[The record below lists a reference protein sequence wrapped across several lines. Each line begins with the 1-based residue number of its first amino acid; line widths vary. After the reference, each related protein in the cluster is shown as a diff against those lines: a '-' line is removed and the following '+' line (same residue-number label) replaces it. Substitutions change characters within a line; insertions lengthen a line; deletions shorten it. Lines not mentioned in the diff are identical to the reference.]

1 MDAINLI
8 IFAVLFVLQ
17 VAIIILL
24 LRRRSGDAGHQ
35 TELLARQLQ
44 AQDNERRAQIERLE
58 AAVQTLREDNYRQQ
72 VKLLE
77 LVQNQSDSQTRR
89 LGAFMA
95 EMQKSNEQKLDQMR
109 QTVDEKLTGT
119 LNTRLNAS
127 FQTVSQQLE
136 SVYKSLGEMQK
147 LSSGVTESVNGLNRV
162 LTNVKSRGTWAE
174 VQLGNILDQ
183 TVPGMYD
190 TNVAT
195 NPKYNGR
202 VEFAVRIPAAD
213 GSGHAWLPIDSK
225 FPMEDYAR
233 LTAAAQAGD
242 RQGMES
248 AQKALEQRVRDEAK
262 LVRQYISA
270 PETTPFA
277 VLYLATEGLYAQI
290 LGSRSGLAEKLQQQG
305 ILLAGPTTVTA
316 LLNAL
321 AMGFRTLAINR
332 KATEVWQVLGAA
344 KMQYEKFG
352 DLLPGLKW
360 LNFGGGHHITRPGY
374 DLATLEACIARM
386 QEKYGVQVYLE
397 PGEAWALNAGYLV
410 TTVLDTLQNGE
421 THLAILDMS
430 AACHTPDVIEMP
442 YRPPLL
448 DAGEPGEKP
457 CTLRLGGP
465 TCLAGDVVGDYS
477 FAAPLTEGD
486 RLIFGDMAIYSTCK
500 NNTFNGMPLP
510 DIWVLHENG
519 TTQPLARF
527 GYHDFKYR
535 LGSPR

>member
-8 IFAVLFVLQ
+8 LFAVLFVLQ
-17 VAIIILL
+17 VAILILL

-270 PETTPFA
+270 PETTSFA

-352 DLLPGLKW
+352 DLLQKA
-360 LNFGGGHHITRPGY
+360 RKKV
-374 DLATLEACIARM
+374 DEAG
-386 QEKYGVQVYLE
+386 K
-397 PGEAWALNAGYLV
+397 
-410 TTVLDTLQNGE
+410 VLDEADHRNHIIQKHLRRVETLDDP
-421 THLAILDMS
+421 T
-430 AACHTPDVIEMP
+430 AAEAVPELFD
-442 YRPPLL
+442 
-448 DAGEPGEKP
+448 
-457 CTLRLGGP
+457 
-465 TCLAGDVVGDYS
+465 
-477 FAAPLTEGD
+477 
-486 RLIFGDMAIYSTCK
+486 
-500 NNTFNGMPLP
+500 
-510 DIWVLHENG
+510 
-519 TTQPLARF
+519 
-527 GYHDFKYR
+527 
-535 LGSPR
+535 

>member
-8 IFAVLFVLQ
+8 LFAVLFVLQ
-17 VAIIILL
+17 VAILILL

-58 AAVQTLREDNYRQQ
+58 VAVQTLREDNYRQQ

-262 LVRQYISA
+262 LVRQYISD

-352 DLLPGLKW
+352 DLLQKA
-360 LNFGGGHHITRPGY
+360 RKKV
-374 DLATLEACIARM
+374 DEAG
-386 QEKYGVQVYLE
+386 K
-397 PGEAWALNAGYLV
+397 
-410 TTVLDTLQNGE
+410 VLDEADHRNHIIQKHLRRVETLDDP
-421 THLAILDMS
+421 T
-430 AACHTPDVIEMP
+430 AAEAVPELFD
-442 YRPPLL
+442 
-448 DAGEPGEKP
+448 
-457 CTLRLGGP
+457 
-465 TCLAGDVVGDYS
+465 
-477 FAAPLTEGD
+477 
-486 RLIFGDMAIYSTCK
+486 
-500 NNTFNGMPLP
+500 
-510 DIWVLHENG
+510 
-519 TTQPLARF
+519 
-527 GYHDFKYR
+527 
-535 LGSPR
+535 

>member
-8 IFAVLFVLQ
+8 LFAVLFVLQ
-17 VAIIILL
+17 VAILILL

-195 NPKYNGR
+195 NPTYTGR

-352 DLLPGLKW
+352 DLLQKA
-360 LNFGGGHHITRPGY
+360 RKKV
-374 DLATLEACIARM
+374 DEAG
-386 QEKYGVQVYLE
+386 K
-397 PGEAWALNAGYLV
+397 
-410 TTVLDTLQNGE
+410 VLDEADHRNDIIQKHLRRVETLDDP
-421 THLAILDMS
+421 T
-430 AACHTPDVIEMP
+430 AAEAVPELFD
-442 YRPPLL
+442 
-448 DAGEPGEKP
+448 
-457 CTLRLGGP
+457 
-465 TCLAGDVVGDYS
+465 
-477 FAAPLTEGD
+477 
-486 RLIFGDMAIYSTCK
+486 
-500 NNTFNGMPLP
+500 
-510 DIWVLHENG
+510 
-519 TTQPLARF
+519 
-527 GYHDFKYR
+527 
-535 LGSPR
+535 

>member
-8 IFAVLFVLQ
+8 LFAVLFVLQ

-262 LVRQYISA
+262 LVRQYISV

-352 DLLPGLKW
+352 DLLQKA
-360 LNFGGGHHITRPGY
+360 RKKV
-374 DLATLEACIARM
+374 DEAG
-386 QEKYGVQVYLE
+386 K
-397 PGEAWALNAGYLV
+397 
-410 TTVLDTLQNGE
+410 VLDEADHRNHIIQKHLRRVETLDDP
-421 THLAILDMS
+421 T
-430 AACHTPDVIEMP
+430 AAEAVPELFD
-442 YRPPLL
+442 
-448 DAGEPGEKP
+448 
-457 CTLRLGGP
+457 
-465 TCLAGDVVGDYS
+465 
-477 FAAPLTEGD
+477 
-486 RLIFGDMAIYSTCK
+486 
-500 NNTFNGMPLP
+500 
-510 DIWVLHENG
+510 
-519 TTQPLARF
+519 
-527 GYHDFKYR
+527 
-535 LGSPR
+535 

>member
-8 IFAVLFVLQ
+8 LFAVLFVLQ
-17 VAIIILL
+17 VAILILL

-58 AAVQTLREDNYRQQ
+58 AAVQTLRENNYRQQ

-352 DLLPGLKW
+352 DLLQKA
-360 LNFGGGHHITRPGY
+360 RKKV
-374 DLATLEACIARM
+374 DEAG
-386 QEKYGVQVYLE
+386 K
-397 PGEAWALNAGYLV
+397 
-410 TTVLDTLQNGE
+410 VLDEADHRNDIIQKHLRRVETLDDP
-421 THLAILDMS
+421 T
-430 AACHTPDVIEMP
+430 AAEAVPELFD
-442 YRPPLL
+442 
-448 DAGEPGEKP
+448 
-457 CTLRLGGP
+457 
-465 TCLAGDVVGDYS
+465 
-477 FAAPLTEGD
+477 
-486 RLIFGDMAIYSTCK
+486 
-500 NNTFNGMPLP
+500 
-510 DIWVLHENG
+510 
-519 TTQPLARF
+519 
-527 GYHDFKYR
+527 
-535 LGSPR
+535 

>member
-8 IFAVLFVLQ
+8 LFAVLFVLQ
-17 VAIIILL
+17 VAILILL

-213 GSGHAWLPIDSK
+213 GSGQAWLPIDSK

-352 DLLPGLKW
+352 DLLQKA
-360 LNFGGGHHITRPGY
+360 RKKV
-374 DLATLEACIARM
+374 DEAG
-386 QEKYGVQVYLE
+386 K
-397 PGEAWALNAGYLV
+397 
-410 TTVLDTLQNGE
+410 VLDEADHRNDIIQKHLRRVETLDDP
-421 THLAILDMS
+421 T
-430 AACHTPDVIEMP
+430 AAEAVPELFD
-442 YRPPLL
+442 
-448 DAGEPGEKP
+448 
-457 CTLRLGGP
+457 
-465 TCLAGDVVGDYS
+465 
-477 FAAPLTEGD
+477 
-486 RLIFGDMAIYSTCK
+486 
-500 NNTFNGMPLP
+500 
-510 DIWVLHENG
+510 
-519 TTQPLARF
+519 
-527 GYHDFKYR
+527 
-535 LGSPR
+535 

>member
-8 IFAVLFVLQ
+8 LFAVLFVLQ
-17 VAIIILL
+17 VAILILL

-225 FPMEDYAR
+225 FPMENYAR

-352 DLLPGLKW
+352 DLLQKA
-360 LNFGGGHHITRPGY
+360 RKKV
-374 DLATLEACIARM
+374 DEAG
-386 QEKYGVQVYLE
+386 K
-397 PGEAWALNAGYLV
+397 
-410 TTVLDTLQNGE
+410 VLDEADHRNDIIQKHLRRVETLDDP
-421 THLAILDMS
+421 T
-430 AACHTPDVIEMP
+430 AAEAVPELFD
-442 YRPPLL
+442 
-448 DAGEPGEKP
+448 
-457 CTLRLGGP
+457 
-465 TCLAGDVVGDYS
+465 
-477 FAAPLTEGD
+477 
-486 RLIFGDMAIYSTCK
+486 
-500 NNTFNGMPLP
+500 
-510 DIWVLHENG
+510 
-519 TTQPLARF
+519 
-527 GYHDFKYR
+527 
-535 LGSPR
+535 

>member
-8 IFAVLFVLQ
+8 LFAVLFVLQ
-17 VAIIILL
+17 VAILILL
-24 LRRRSGDAGHQ
+24 LRRHSGDAGHQ

-89 LGAFMA
+89 LGVFMA

-352 DLLPGLKW
+352 DLLQKA
-360 LNFGGGHHITRPGY
+360 RKKV
-374 DLATLEACIARM
+374 DEAG
-386 QEKYGVQVYLE
+386 K
-397 PGEAWALNAGYLV
+397 
-410 TTVLDTLQNGE
+410 VLDEADHRNHIIQKHLRRVETLDDP
-421 THLAILDMS
+421 T
-430 AACHTPDVIEMP
+430 AAEAVPELFD
-442 YRPPLL
+442 
-448 DAGEPGEKP
+448 
-457 CTLRLGGP
+457 
-465 TCLAGDVVGDYS
+465 
-477 FAAPLTEGD
+477 
-486 RLIFGDMAIYSTCK
+486 
-500 NNTFNGMPLP
+500 
-510 DIWVLHENG
+510 
-519 TTQPLARF
+519 
-527 GYHDFKYR
+527 
-535 LGSPR
+535 

>member
-8 IFAVLFVLQ
+8 LFAVLFVLQ
-17 VAIIILL
+17 VAILILL

-58 AAVQTLREDNYRQQ
+58 AAVQILREDNYRQQ

-332 KATEVWQVLGAA
+332 TATEGWQVLGAA

-352 DLLPGLKW
+352 DLLQKA
-360 LNFGGGHHITRPGY
+360 RKKV
-374 DLATLEACIARM
+374 DEAG
-386 QEKYGVQVYLE
+386 K
-397 PGEAWALNAGYLV
+397 
-410 TTVLDTLQNGE
+410 VLDEADHRNHIIQKHLRRVETLDDP
-421 THLAILDMS
+421 T
-430 AACHTPDVIEMP
+430 AAEAVPELFD
-442 YRPPLL
+442 
-448 DAGEPGEKP
+448 
-457 CTLRLGGP
+457 
-465 TCLAGDVVGDYS
+465 
-477 FAAPLTEGD
+477 
-486 RLIFGDMAIYSTCK
+486 
-500 NNTFNGMPLP
+500 
-510 DIWVLHENG
+510 
-519 TTQPLARF
+519 
-527 GYHDFKYR
+527 
-535 LGSPR
+535 

>member
-8 IFAVLFVLQ
+8 SFAVLFVLQ
-17 VAIIILL
+17 VAILILL

-248 AQKALEQRVRDEAK
+248 AQKALELRVRDEAK

-352 DLLPGLKW
+352 DLLQKA
-360 LNFGGGHHITRPGY
+360 RKKV
-374 DLATLEACIARM
+374 DEAG
-386 QEKYGVQVYLE
+386 K
-397 PGEAWALNAGYLV
+397 
-410 TTVLDTLQNGE
+410 VLDEADHRNHIIQKHLRRVETLDDP
-421 THLAILDMS
+421 T
-430 AACHTPDVIEMP
+430 AAEAVPELFD
-442 YRPPLL
+442 
-448 DAGEPGEKP
+448 
-457 CTLRLGGP
+457 
-465 TCLAGDVVGDYS
+465 
-477 FAAPLTEGD
+477 
-486 RLIFGDMAIYSTCK
+486 
-500 NNTFNGMPLP
+500 
-510 DIWVLHENG
+510 
-519 TTQPLARF
+519 
-527 GYHDFKYR
+527 
-535 LGSPR
+535 

>member
-1 MDAINLI
+1 MDAINWIL
-8 IFAVLFVLQ
+8 FAVLFVLQ

-352 DLLPGLKW
+352 DLLQKA
-360 LNFGGGHHITRPGY
+360 RKKV
-374 DLATLEACIARM
+374 DEAG
-386 QEKYGVQVYLE
+386 K
-397 PGEAWALNAGYLV
+397 
-410 TTVLDTLQNGE
+410 VLDEADHRNDIIQKHLRRVETLDDP
-421 THLAILDMS
+421 T
-430 AACHTPDVIEMP
+430 AAVPELFD
-442 YRPPLL
+442 
-448 DAGEPGEKP
+448 
-457 CTLRLGGP
+457 
-465 TCLAGDVVGDYS
+465 
-477 FAAPLTEGD
+477 
-486 RLIFGDMAIYSTCK
+486 
-500 NNTFNGMPLP
+500 
-510 DIWVLHENG
+510 
-519 TTQPLARF
+519 
-527 GYHDFKYR
+527 
-535 LGSPR
+535 

>member
-8 IFAVLFVLQ
+8 LFAVLFVLQ
-17 VAIIILL
+17 VAILILL
-24 LRRRSGDAGHQ
+24 LRRRGGDAGHQ

-352 DLLPGLKW
+352 DLLQKA
-360 LNFGGGHHITRPGY
+360 RKKV
-374 DLATLEACIARM
+374 DEAG
-386 QEKYGVQVYLE
+386 K
-397 PGEAWALNAGYLV
+397 
-410 TTVLDTLQNGE
+410 VLDEADHRNAIIQKHLRRVETLDDP
-421 THLAILDMS
+421 T
-430 AACHTPDVIEMP
+430 AAEAVPELFD
-442 YRPPLL
+442 
-448 DAGEPGEKP
+448 
-457 CTLRLGGP
+457 
-465 TCLAGDVVGDYS
+465 
-477 FAAPLTEGD
+477 
-486 RLIFGDMAIYSTCK
+486 
-500 NNTFNGMPLP
+500 
-510 DIWVLHENG
+510 
-519 TTQPLARF
+519 
-527 GYHDFKYR
+527 
-535 LGSPR
+535 

>member
-8 IFAVLFVLQ
+8 LFAVLFVLQ
-17 VAIIILL
+17 VAILILL

-35 TELLARQLQ
+35 MELLARQLQ

-58 AAVQTLREDNYRQQ
+58 GAVQTLREDNYRQQ

-233 LTAAAQAGD
+233 LTAAAQVGD

-352 DLLPGLKW
+352 DLLQKA
-360 LNFGGGHHITRPGY
+360 RKKV
-374 DLATLEACIARM
+374 DEAG
-386 QEKYGVQVYLE
+386 K
-397 PGEAWALNAGYLV
+397 
-410 TTVLDTLQNGE
+410 VLDEADHRNHIIQKHLRRVETLDDP
-421 THLAILDMS
+421 T
-430 AACHTPDVIEMP
+430 AAEAVPELFD
-442 YRPPLL
+442 
-448 DAGEPGEKP
+448 
-457 CTLRLGGP
+457 
-465 TCLAGDVVGDYS
+465 
-477 FAAPLTEGD
+477 
-486 RLIFGDMAIYSTCK
+486 
-500 NNTFNGMPLP
+500 
-510 DIWVLHENG
+510 
-519 TTQPLARF
+519 
-527 GYHDFKYR
+527 
-535 LGSPR
+535 

>member
-8 IFAVLFVLQ
+8 LFAVLFVLQ
-17 VAIIILL
+17 VAILILL

-44 AQDNERRAQIERLE
+44 TQDNERRAQIERLE

-352 DLLPGLKW
+352 DLLQKA
-360 LNFGGGHHITRPGY
+360 RKKV
-374 DLATLEACIARM
+374 DEAG
-386 QEKYGVQVYLE
+386 K
-397 PGEAWALNAGYLV
+397 
-410 TTVLDTLQNGE
+410 VLDEADHRNHIIQKHLRRVETLDDP
-421 THLAILDMS
+421 T
-430 AACHTPDVIEMP
+430 AAEAVPELFD
-442 YRPPLL
+442 
-448 DAGEPGEKP
+448 
-457 CTLRLGGP
+457 
-465 TCLAGDVVGDYS
+465 
-477 FAAPLTEGD
+477 
-486 RLIFGDMAIYSTCK
+486 
-500 NNTFNGMPLP
+500 
-510 DIWVLHENG
+510 
-519 TTQPLARF
+519 
-527 GYHDFKYR
+527 
-535 LGSPR
+535 

>member
-8 IFAVLFVLQ
+8 LFAVLFVLQ
-17 VAIIILL
+17 VAIILLL

-270 PETTPFA
+270 QETTPFA

-352 DLLPGLKW
+352 DLLQKA
-360 LNFGGGHHITRPGY
+360 RKKV
-374 DLATLEACIARM
+374 DEAG
-386 QEKYGVQVYLE
+386 K
-397 PGEAWALNAGYLV
+397 
-410 TTVLDTLQNGE
+410 VLDEADHRNDIIQKHLRRVETLDDP
-421 THLAILDMS
+421 T
-430 AACHTPDVIEMP
+430 AAEAVPELFD
-442 YRPPLL
+442 
-448 DAGEPGEKP
+448 
-457 CTLRLGGP
+457 
-465 TCLAGDVVGDYS
+465 
-477 FAAPLTEGD
+477 
-486 RLIFGDMAIYSTCK
+486 
-500 NNTFNGMPLP
+500 
-510 DIWVLHENG
+510 
-519 TTQPLARF
+519 
-527 GYHDFKYR
+527 
-535 LGSPR
+535 

>member
-8 IFAVLFVLQ
+8 LFAVLFVLQ
-17 VAIIILL
+17 VAILILL

-248 AQKALEQRVRDEAK
+248 ARKALEQRVRDEAK

-352 DLLPGLKW
+352 DLLQKA
-360 LNFGGGHHITRPGY
+360 RKKV
-374 DLATLEACIARM
+374 DEAG
-386 QEKYGVQVYLE
+386 K
-397 PGEAWALNAGYLV
+397 
-410 TTVLDTLQNGE
+410 VLDEADHRNHIIQKHLRRVETLDDP
-421 THLAILDMS
+421 T
-430 AACHTPDVIEMP
+430 AAEAVPELFD
-442 YRPPLL
+442 
-448 DAGEPGEKP
+448 
-457 CTLRLGGP
+457 
-465 TCLAGDVVGDYS
+465 
-477 FAAPLTEGD
+477 
-486 RLIFGDMAIYSTCK
+486 
-500 NNTFNGMPLP
+500 
-510 DIWVLHENG
+510 
-519 TTQPLARF
+519 
-527 GYHDFKYR
+527 
-535 LGSPR
+535 

>member
-8 IFAVLFVLQ
+8 LFAVLFVLQ
-17 VAIIILL
+17 VAILILL

-213 GSGHAWLPIDSK
+213 GSGHGWLPIDSK

-248 AQKALEQRVRDEAK
+248 AQKALEQRVRDGAK

-352 DLLPGLKW
+352 DLLQKA
-360 LNFGGGHHITRPGY
+360 RKKV
-374 DLATLEACIARM
+374 DEAG
-386 QEKYGVQVYLE
+386 K
-397 PGEAWALNAGYLV
+397 
-410 TTVLDTLQNGE
+410 VLDEADHRNDIIQKHLRRVETLDDP
-421 THLAILDMS
+421 T
-430 AACHTPDVIEMP
+430 AAEAVPELFD
-442 YRPPLL
+442 
-448 DAGEPGEKP
+448 
-457 CTLRLGGP
+457 
-465 TCLAGDVVGDYS
+465 
-477 FAAPLTEGD
+477 
-486 RLIFGDMAIYSTCK
+486 
-500 NNTFNGMPLP
+500 
-510 DIWVLHENG
+510 
-519 TTQPLARF
+519 
-527 GYHDFKYR
+527 
-535 LGSPR
+535 

>member
-8 IFAVLFVLQ
+8 LFAVLFVLQ
-17 VAIIILL
+17 LAILILL

-352 DLLPGLKW
+352 DLLQKA
-360 LNFGGGHHITRPGY
+360 RKKV
-374 DLATLEACIARM
+374 DEAG
-386 QEKYGVQVYLE
+386 K
-397 PGEAWALNAGYLV
+397 
-410 TTVLDTLQNGE
+410 VLDEADHRNHIIQKHLRRVETLDDP
-421 THLAILDMS
+421 T
-430 AACHTPDVIEMP
+430 AAEAVPELFD
-442 YRPPLL
+442 
-448 DAGEPGEKP
+448 
-457 CTLRLGGP
+457 
-465 TCLAGDVVGDYS
+465 
-477 FAAPLTEGD
+477 
-486 RLIFGDMAIYSTCK
+486 
-500 NNTFNGMPLP
+500 
-510 DIWVLHENG
+510 
-519 TTQPLARF
+519 
-527 GYHDFKYR
+527 
-535 LGSPR
+535 

>member
-8 IFAVLFVLQ
+8 LFAVLFVLQ
-17 VAIIILL
+17 VAILILL

-58 AAVQTLREDNYRQQ
+58 TAVQTLREDNYRQQ

-352 DLLPGLKW
+352 DLLQKA
-360 LNFGGGHHITRPGY
+360 RKKV
-374 DLATLEACIARM
+374 DEAG
-386 QEKYGVQVYLE
+386 K
-397 PGEAWALNAGYLV
+397 
-410 TTVLDTLQNGE
+410 VLDEADHRNDIIQKHLRRVETLDE
-421 THLAILDMS
+421 PT
-430 AACHTPDVIEMP
+430 AAEAVPELFD
-442 YRPPLL
+442 
-448 DAGEPGEKP
+448 
-457 CTLRLGGP
+457 
-465 TCLAGDVVGDYS
+465 
-477 FAAPLTEGD
+477 
-486 RLIFGDMAIYSTCK
+486 
-500 NNTFNGMPLP
+500 
-510 DIWVLHENG
+510 
-519 TTQPLARF
+519 
-527 GYHDFKYR
+527 
-535 LGSPR
+535 

>member
-8 IFAVLFVLQ
+8 LFAVLFVLQ
-17 VAIIILL
+17 VAILILL

-77 LVQNQSDSQTRR
+77 LVQNQSDSQIRR

-183 TVPGMYD
+183 TVPGM
-190 TNVAT
+190 
-195 NPKYNGR
+195 
-202 VEFAVRIPAAD
+202 I
-213 GSGHAWLPIDSK
+213 
-225 FPMEDYAR
+225 
-233 LTAAAQAGD
+233 AAAQAGD

-352 DLLPGLKW
+352 DLLQKA
-360 LNFGGGHHITRPGY
+360 RKKV
-374 DLATLEACIARM
+374 DEAG
-386 QEKYGVQVYLE
+386 K
-397 PGEAWALNAGYLV
+397 
-410 TTVLDTLQNGE
+410 VLDEADHRNDIIQKHLRRVETLDDP
-421 THLAILDMS
+421 T
-430 AACHTPDVIEMP
+430 AAEAVPELFD
-442 YRPPLL
+442 
-448 DAGEPGEKP
+448 
-457 CTLRLGGP
+457 
-465 TCLAGDVVGDYS
+465 
-477 FAAPLTEGD
+477 
-486 RLIFGDMAIYSTCK
+486 
-500 NNTFNGMPLP
+500 
-510 DIWVLHENG
+510 
-519 TTQPLARF
+519 
-527 GYHDFKYR
+527 
-535 LGSPR
+535 

>member
-8 IFAVLFVLQ
+8 LFAVLFVLQ

-162 LTNVKSRGTWAE
+162 LTNVKSRGAWAE

-352 DLLPGLKW
+352 DLLQKA
-360 LNFGGGHHITRPGY
+360 RKKV
-374 DLATLEACIARM
+374 DEAG
-386 QEKYGVQVYLE
+386 K
-397 PGEAWALNAGYLV
+397 
-410 TTVLDTLQNGE
+410 VLDEADHRNDIIQKHLRRVETLDDPTAAE
-421 THLAILDMS
+421 AIL
-430 AACHTPDVIEMP
+430 
-442 YRPPLL
+442 
-448 DAGEPGEKP
+448 GEG
-457 CTLRLGGP
+457 
-465 TCLAGDVVGDYS
+465 V
-477 FAAPLTEGD
+477 
-486 RLIFGDMAIYSTCK
+486 
-500 NNTFNGMPLP
+500 
-510 DIWVLHENG
+510 
-519 TTQPLARF
+519 
-527 GYHDFKYR
+527 
-535 LGSPR
+535 

>member
-8 IFAVLFVLQ
+8 LFAALFVLQ
-17 VAIIILL
+17 VAILILL

-95 EMQKSNEQKLDQMR
+95 DMQKSNEQKLDQMR

-352 DLLPGLKW
+352 DLLQKA
-360 LNFGGGHHITRPGY
+360 RKKV
-374 DLATLEACIARM
+374 DEAG
-386 QEKYGVQVYLE
+386 K
-397 PGEAWALNAGYLV
+397 
-410 TTVLDTLQNGE
+410 VLDEADHRNHIIQKHLRRVETLDDP
-421 THLAILDMS
+421 T
-430 AACHTPDVIEMP
+430 AAEAVPELFD
-442 YRPPLL
+442 
-448 DAGEPGEKP
+448 
-457 CTLRLGGP
+457 
-465 TCLAGDVVGDYS
+465 
-477 FAAPLTEGD
+477 
-486 RLIFGDMAIYSTCK
+486 
-500 NNTFNGMPLP
+500 
-510 DIWVLHENG
+510 
-519 TTQPLARF
+519 
-527 GYHDFKYR
+527 
-535 LGSPR
+535 

>member
-8 IFAVLFVLQ
+8 LFAVLFVLQ
-17 VAIIILL
+17 VAILILL

-136 SVYKSLGEMQK
+136 GVYKSLGEMQK

-352 DLLPGLKW
+352 DLLQKA
-360 LNFGGGHHITRPGY
+360 RKKV
-374 DLATLEACIARM
+374 DEAG
-386 QEKYGVQVYLE
+386 K
-397 PGEAWALNAGYLV
+397 
-410 TTVLDTLQNGE
+410 VLDEADHRNDIIQKHLRRVETLDDP
-421 THLAILDMS
+421 T
-430 AACHTPDVIEMP
+430 AAEAVPELFD
-442 YRPPLL
+442 
-448 DAGEPGEKP
+448 
-457 CTLRLGGP
+457 
-465 TCLAGDVVGDYS
+465 
-477 FAAPLTEGD
+477 
-486 RLIFGDMAIYSTCK
+486 
-500 NNTFNGMPLP
+500 
-510 DIWVLHENG
+510 
-519 TTQPLARF
+519 
-527 GYHDFKYR
+527 
-535 LGSPR
+535 

>member
-8 IFAVLFVLQ
+8 LFAVLFVLQ
-17 VAIIILL
+17 VAILILL

-109 QTVDEKLTGT
+109 QTVDEKLSGT

-352 DLLPGLKW
+352 DLLQKA
-360 LNFGGGHHITRPGY
+360 RKKV
-374 DLATLEACIARM
+374 DEAG
-386 QEKYGVQVYLE
+386 K
-397 PGEAWALNAGYLV
+397 
-410 TTVLDTLQNGE
+410 VLDEADHRNDIIQKHLRRVETLDDP
-421 THLAILDMS
+421 T
-430 AACHTPDVIEMP
+430 AAEAVPELFD
-442 YRPPLL
+442 
-448 DAGEPGEKP
+448 
-457 CTLRLGGP
+457 
-465 TCLAGDVVGDYS
+465 
-477 FAAPLTEGD
+477 
-486 RLIFGDMAIYSTCK
+486 
-500 NNTFNGMPLP
+500 
-510 DIWVLHENG
+510 
-519 TTQPLARF
+519 
-527 GYHDFKYR
+527 
-535 LGSPR
+535 

>member
-17 VAIIILL
+17 VAILILL

-352 DLLPGLKW
+352 DLLQKA
-360 LNFGGGHHITRPGY
+360 RKKV
-374 DLATLEACIARM
+374 DEAG
-386 QEKYGVQVYLE
+386 K
-397 PGEAWALNAGYLV
+397 
-410 TTVLDTLQNGE
+410 VLDEADHRNHIIQKHLRRVETLDDP
-421 THLAILDMS
+421 T
-430 AACHTPDVIEMP
+430 AAEAVPELFD
-442 YRPPLL
+442 
-448 DAGEPGEKP
+448 
-457 CTLRLGGP
+457 
-465 TCLAGDVVGDYS
+465 
-477 FAAPLTEGD
+477 
-486 RLIFGDMAIYSTCK
+486 
-500 NNTFNGMPLP
+500 
-510 DIWVLHENG
+510 
-519 TTQPLARF
+519 
-527 GYHDFKYR
+527 
-535 LGSPR
+535 

>member
-17 VAIIILL
+17 VAILILL

-242 RQGMES
+242 QQGMES

-352 DLLPGLKW
+352 DLLQKA
-360 LNFGGGHHITRPGY
+360 RKKV
-374 DLATLEACIARM
+374 DEAG
-386 QEKYGVQVYLE
+386 K
-397 PGEAWALNAGYLV
+397 
-410 TTVLDTLQNGE
+410 VLDEADRRNHIIQKHLRRVETLDDP
-421 THLAILDMS
+421 T
-430 AACHTPDVIEMP
+430 AAEAVPELFD
-442 YRPPLL
+442 
-448 DAGEPGEKP
+448 
-457 CTLRLGGP
+457 
-465 TCLAGDVVGDYS
+465 
-477 FAAPLTEGD
+477 
-486 RLIFGDMAIYSTCK
+486 
-500 NNTFNGMPLP
+500 
-510 DIWVLHENG
+510 
-519 TTQPLARF
+519 
-527 GYHDFKYR
+527 
-535 LGSPR
+535 

>member
-8 IFAVLFVLQ
+8 LFAVLFVLQ
-17 VAIIILL
+17 VAILILL

-44 AQDNERRAQIERLE
+44 AQDNERRAQIDRLE

-352 DLLPGLKW
+352 DLLQKA
-360 LNFGGGHHITRPGY
+360 RKKV
-374 DLATLEACIARM
+374 DEAG
-386 QEKYGVQVYLE
+386 K
-397 PGEAWALNAGYLV
+397 
-410 TTVLDTLQNGE
+410 VLDEADHRNDIIQKHLRRVETLDDP
-421 THLAILDMS
+421 T
-430 AACHTPDVIEMP
+430 AAEAVPKLFD
-442 YRPPLL
+442 
-448 DAGEPGEKP
+448 
-457 CTLRLGGP
+457 
-465 TCLAGDVVGDYS
+465 
-477 FAAPLTEGD
+477 
-486 RLIFGDMAIYSTCK
+486 
-500 NNTFNGMPLP
+500 
-510 DIWVLHENG
+510 
-519 TTQPLARF
+519 
-527 GYHDFKYR
+527 
-535 LGSPR
+535 

>member
-8 IFAVLFVLQ
+8 LFAVLFVLQ
-17 VAIIILL
+17 VAILILL

-225 FPMEDYAR
+225 FPMADYAR

-352 DLLPGLKW
+352 DLLQKA
-360 LNFGGGHHITRPGY
+360 RKKV
-374 DLATLEACIARM
+374 DEAG
-386 QEKYGVQVYLE
+386 K
-397 PGEAWALNAGYLV
+397 
-410 TTVLDTLQNGE
+410 VLDEADHRNHIIQKHLRRVETLDE
-421 THLAILDMS
+421 PT
-430 AACHTPDVIEMP
+430 AAEAVPELFD
-442 YRPPLL
+442 
-448 DAGEPGEKP
+448 
-457 CTLRLGGP
+457 
-465 TCLAGDVVGDYS
+465 
-477 FAAPLTEGD
+477 
-486 RLIFGDMAIYSTCK
+486 
-500 NNTFNGMPLP
+500 
-510 DIWVLHENG
+510 
-519 TTQPLARF
+519 
-527 GYHDFKYR
+527 
-535 LGSPR
+535 

>member
-1 MDAINLI
+1 MDSINLI
-8 IFAVLFVLQ
+8 LFAVLFVLQ

-24 LRRRSGDAGHQ
+24 LHRRSGDAGHQ

-352 DLLPGLKW
+352 DLLQKA
-360 LNFGGGHHITRPGY
+360 RKKV
-374 DLATLEACIARM
+374 DEAG
-386 QEKYGVQVYLE
+386 K
-397 PGEAWALNAGYLV
+397 
-410 TTVLDTLQNGE
+410 VLDEADHRNDIIQKHLRRVETLDDP
-421 THLAILDMS
+421 T
-430 AACHTPDVIEMP
+430 AAEAVPELFD
-442 YRPPLL
+442 
-448 DAGEPGEKP
+448 
-457 CTLRLGGP
+457 
-465 TCLAGDVVGDYS
+465 
-477 FAAPLTEGD
+477 
-486 RLIFGDMAIYSTCK
+486 
-500 NNTFNGMPLP
+500 
-510 DIWVLHENG
+510 
-519 TTQPLARF
+519 
-527 GYHDFKYR
+527 
-535 LGSPR
+535 

>member
-1 MDAINLI
+1 MDAMNLI
-8 IFAVLFVLQ
+8 LFAVLFVLQ
-17 VAIIILL
+17 VAILILL

-352 DLLPGLKW
+352 DLLQKA
-360 LNFGGGHHITRPGY
+360 RKKV
-374 DLATLEACIARM
+374 DEAG
-386 QEKYGVQVYLE
+386 K
-397 PGEAWALNAGYLV
+397 
-410 TTVLDTLQNGE
+410 VLDEADHRNAIIQKHLRRVETLDE
-421 THLAILDMS
+421 PT
-430 AACHTPDVIEMP
+430 AAEAVPELFD
-442 YRPPLL
+442 
-448 DAGEPGEKP
+448 
-457 CTLRLGGP
+457 
-465 TCLAGDVVGDYS
+465 
-477 FAAPLTEGD
+477 
-486 RLIFGDMAIYSTCK
+486 
-500 NNTFNGMPLP
+500 
-510 DIWVLHENG
+510 
-519 TTQPLARF
+519 
-527 GYHDFKYR
+527 
-535 LGSPR
+535 

>member
-8 IFAVLFVLQ
+8 LFAVLFVLQ
-17 VAIIILL
+17 VAILILL

-44 AQDNERRAQIERLE
+44 AQDNVRRAQIERLE

-89 LGAFMA
+89 VGAFMA

-352 DLLPGLKW
+352 DLLQKA
-360 LNFGGGHHITRPGY
+360 RKKV
-374 DLATLEACIARM
+374 DEAG
-386 QEKYGVQVYLE
+386 K
-397 PGEAWALNAGYLV
+397 
-410 TTVLDTLQNGE
+410 VLDEADHRNDIIQKHLRRVETLDDP
-421 THLAILDMS
+421 T
-430 AACHTPDVIEMP
+430 AAEAVPELFD
-442 YRPPLL
+442 
-448 DAGEPGEKP
+448 
-457 CTLRLGGP
+457 
-465 TCLAGDVVGDYS
+465 
-477 FAAPLTEGD
+477 
-486 RLIFGDMAIYSTCK
+486 
-500 NNTFNGMPLP
+500 
-510 DIWVLHENG
+510 
-519 TTQPLARF
+519 
-527 GYHDFKYR
+527 
-535 LGSPR
+535 

>member
-8 IFAVLFVLQ
+8 LFAVLFVLQ
-17 VAIIILL
+17 VAILILL

-248 AQKALEQRVRDEAK
+248 AQMALEQRVRDEAK

-352 DLLPGLKW
+352 DLLQKARKKG
-360 LNFGGGHHITRPGY
+360 
-374 DLATLEACIARM
+374 DEAG
-386 QEKYGVQVYLE
+386 K
-397 PGEAWALNAGYLV
+397 
-410 TTVLDTLQNGE
+410 VLDEADHRNHIIQKHLRRVETLDDP
-421 THLAILDMS
+421 T
-430 AACHTPDVIEMP
+430 AAEAVPELFD
-442 YRPPLL
+442 
-448 DAGEPGEKP
+448 
-457 CTLRLGGP
+457 
-465 TCLAGDVVGDYS
+465 
-477 FAAPLTEGD
+477 
-486 RLIFGDMAIYSTCK
+486 
-500 NNTFNGMPLP
+500 
-510 DIWVLHENG
+510 
-519 TTQPLARF
+519 
-527 GYHDFKYR
+527 
-535 LGSPR
+535 

>member
-8 IFAVLFVLQ
+8 LFAVLFVLQ
-17 VAIIILL
+17 VAILILL

-119 LNTRLNAS
+119 LNTRLNTS

-352 DLLPGLKW
+352 DLLQKA
-360 LNFGGGHHITRPGY
+360 RKKV
-374 DLATLEACIARM
+374 DEAG
-386 QEKYGVQVYLE
+386 K
-397 PGEAWALNAGYLV
+397 
-410 TTVLDTLQNGE
+410 VLDEADHRNDIIQKHLRRVETLDDP
-421 THLAILDMS
+421 T
-430 AACHTPDVIEMP
+430 AAEAVPELFD
-442 YRPPLL
+442 
-448 DAGEPGEKP
+448 
-457 CTLRLGGP
+457 
-465 TCLAGDVVGDYS
+465 
-477 FAAPLTEGD
+477 
-486 RLIFGDMAIYSTCK
+486 
-500 NNTFNGMPLP
+500 
-510 DIWVLHENG
+510 
-519 TTQPLARF
+519 
-527 GYHDFKYR
+527 
-535 LGSPR
+535 

>member
-8 IFAVLFVLQ
+8 LFAVLFVLQ
-17 VAIIILL
+17 VAILILL

-162 LTNVKSRGTWAE
+162 LANVKSRGTWAE

-352 DLLPGLKW
+352 DLLQKA
-360 LNFGGGHHITRPGY
+360 RKKV
-374 DLATLEACIARM
+374 DEAG
-386 QEKYGVQVYLE
+386 K
-397 PGEAWALNAGYLV
+397 
-410 TTVLDTLQNGE
+410 VLDEADHRNDIIQKHLRRVETLDDP
-421 THLAILDMS
+421 T
-430 AACHTPDVIEMP
+430 AAEAVPELFD
-442 YRPPLL
+442 
-448 DAGEPGEKP
+448 
-457 CTLRLGGP
+457 
-465 TCLAGDVVGDYS
+465 
-477 FAAPLTEGD
+477 
-486 RLIFGDMAIYSTCK
+486 
-500 NNTFNGMPLP
+500 
-510 DIWVLHENG
+510 
-519 TTQPLARF
+519 
-527 GYHDFKYR
+527 
-535 LGSPR
+535 

>member
-8 IFAVLFVLQ
+8 LFAVLFVLQ
-17 VAIIILL
+17 VAILILL

-58 AAVQTLREDNYRQQ
+58 SAVQTLREDNYRQQ

-95 EMQKSNEQKLDQMR
+95 EMQKSNEQKLDQVR

-352 DLLPGLKW
+352 DLLQKA
-360 LNFGGGHHITRPGY
+360 RKKV
-374 DLATLEACIARM
+374 DEAG
-386 QEKYGVQVYLE
+386 K
-397 PGEAWALNAGYLV
+397 
-410 TTVLDTLQNGE
+410 VLDEADHRNDIIQKHLRRVETLDDP
-421 THLAILDMS
+421 T
-430 AACHTPDVIEMP
+430 AAEAVPELFD
-442 YRPPLL
+442 
-448 DAGEPGEKP
+448 
-457 CTLRLGGP
+457 
-465 TCLAGDVVGDYS
+465 
-477 FAAPLTEGD
+477 
-486 RLIFGDMAIYSTCK
+486 
-500 NNTFNGMPLP
+500 
-510 DIWVLHENG
+510 
-519 TTQPLARF
+519 
-527 GYHDFKYR
+527 
-535 LGSPR
+535 

>member
-8 IFAVLFVLQ
+8 LFAVLFVLQ
-17 VAIIILL
+17 VAILILL

-332 KATEVWQVLGAA
+332 KATDVWQVLGAA

-352 DLLPGLKW
+352 DLLQKA
-360 LNFGGGHHITRPGY
+360 RKKV
-374 DLATLEACIARM
+374 DEAG
-386 QEKYGVQVYLE
+386 K
-397 PGEAWALNAGYLV
+397 
-410 TTVLDTLQNGE
+410 VLDEADHRNDIIQKHLRRVETLDDP
-421 THLAILDMS
+421 T
-430 AACHTPDVIEMP
+430 AAEAVPELFD
-442 YRPPLL
+442 
-448 DAGEPGEKP
+448 
-457 CTLRLGGP
+457 
-465 TCLAGDVVGDYS
+465 
-477 FAAPLTEGD
+477 
-486 RLIFGDMAIYSTCK
+486 
-500 NNTFNGMPLP
+500 
-510 DIWVLHENG
+510 
-519 TTQPLARF
+519 
-527 GYHDFKYR
+527 
-535 LGSPR
+535 

>member
-8 IFAVLFVLQ
+8 LFAVLFVLQ
-17 VAIIILL
+17 VAILILL

-77 LVQNQSDSQTRR
+77 LVQNQSNSQTRR

-242 RQGMES
+242 QQGMES

-352 DLLPGLKW
+352 DLLQKA
-360 LNFGGGHHITRPGY
+360 RKKV
-374 DLATLEACIARM
+374 DEAG
-386 QEKYGVQVYLE
+386 K
-397 PGEAWALNAGYLV
+397 
-410 TTVLDTLQNGE
+410 VLDEADHRNDIIQKHLRRVETLDDP
-421 THLAILDMS
+421 T
-430 AACHTPDVIEMP
+430 AAEAVPELFD
-442 YRPPLL
+442 
-448 DAGEPGEKP
+448 
-457 CTLRLGGP
+457 
-465 TCLAGDVVGDYS
+465 
-477 FAAPLTEGD
+477 
-486 RLIFGDMAIYSTCK
+486 
-500 NNTFNGMPLP
+500 
-510 DIWVLHENG
+510 
-519 TTQPLARF
+519 
-527 GYHDFKYR
+527 
-535 LGSPR
+535 

>member
-8 IFAVLFVLQ
+8 LFAVLFVLQ

-242 RQGMES
+242 RQGVES

-352 DLLPGLKW
+352 DLLQKA
-360 LNFGGGHHITRPGY
+360 RKKV
-374 DLATLEACIARM
+374 DEAG
-386 QEKYGVQVYLE
+386 K
-397 PGEAWALNAGYLV
+397 
-410 TTVLDTLQNGE
+410 VLDEADHRNHIIQKHLRRVETLDDP
-421 THLAILDMS
+421 T
-430 AACHTPDVIEMP
+430 AAEAVPELFD
-442 YRPPLL
+442 
-448 DAGEPGEKP
+448 
-457 CTLRLGGP
+457 
-465 TCLAGDVVGDYS
+465 
-477 FAAPLTEGD
+477 
-486 RLIFGDMAIYSTCK
+486 
-500 NNTFNGMPLP
+500 
-510 DIWVLHENG
+510 
-519 TTQPLARF
+519 
-527 GYHDFKYR
+527 
-535 LGSPR
+535 

>member
-8 IFAVLFVLQ
+8 LFAVLFVLQ

-352 DLLPGLKW
+352 DLLQKA
-360 LNFGGGHHITRPGY
+360 RKKV
-374 DLATLEACIARM
+374 DEAG
-386 QEKYGVQVYLE
+386 K
-397 PGEAWALNAGYLV
+397 
-410 TTVLDTLQNGE
+410 VLDEADHRNHIIQKHLRRVETLDE
-421 THLAILDMS
+421 PT
-430 AACHTPDVIEMP
+430 AAEAVPELFD
-442 YRPPLL
+442 
-448 DAGEPGEKP
+448 
-457 CTLRLGGP
+457 
-465 TCLAGDVVGDYS
+465 
-477 FAAPLTEGD
+477 
-486 RLIFGDMAIYSTCK
+486 
-500 NNTFNGMPLP
+500 
-510 DIWVLHENG
+510 
-519 TTQPLARF
+519 
-527 GYHDFKYR
+527 
-535 LGSPR
+535 

>member
-1 MDAINLI
+1 MDSINLI
-8 IFAVLFVLQ
+8 LFAVLFVLQ
-17 VAIIILL
+17 VAIVILL

-89 LGAFMA
+89 VGAFMA

-213 GSGHAWLPIDSK
+213 GSGQAWLPIDSK

-352 DLLPGLKW
+352 DLLQKA
-360 LNFGGGHHITRPGY
+360 RKKV
-374 DLATLEACIARM
+374 DEAG
-386 QEKYGVQVYLE
+386 K
-397 PGEAWALNAGYLV
+397 
-410 TTVLDTLQNGE
+410 VLDEADHRNDIIQKHLRRVETLDDP
-421 THLAILDMS
+421 T
-430 AACHTPDVIEMP
+430 AAEAVPELFD
-442 YRPPLL
+442 
-448 DAGEPGEKP
+448 
-457 CTLRLGGP
+457 
-465 TCLAGDVVGDYS
+465 
-477 FAAPLTEGD
+477 
-486 RLIFGDMAIYSTCK
+486 
-500 NNTFNGMPLP
+500 
-510 DIWVLHENG
+510 
-519 TTQPLARF
+519 
-527 GYHDFKYR
+527 
-535 LGSPR
+535 